1 MLKGDEQALQ
11 TEPAR
16 RPVTELEILRRR
28 RELVVLSAELQRA
41 TVVRRLDRVPANPAA
56 VALRAARARQPCRC
70 AQARPLLSAR
80 AEGARI
86 AARSLRRHARR
97 SAVRTALKTF
107 PVPILPSLNRKETHM
122 LYWAA
127 VFFIVAL
134 IAAVLGFGGIAAG
147 AAGIAKILFF
157 IFLVAFVVSL
167 LMGVFRR
174 SV

>member
-1 MLKGDEQALQ
+1 M
-11 TEPAR
+11 
-16 RPVTELEILRRR
+16 TELEILRRR

-41 TVVRRLDRVPANPAA
+41 TLVRRLERVDRHPLHAA
-56 VALRAARARQPCRC
+56 LGFAKHAAS
-70 AQARPLLSAR
+70 LSLSLKLGLFA
-80 AEGARI
+80 AGRI
-86 AARSLRRHARR
+86 AAQEAFARRGPKSLRSSPRWIWVLRL
-97 SAVRTALKTF
+97 V
-107 PVPILPSLNRKETHM
+107 PVQSRISRPEVPQPLTKETTM

-127 VFFIVAL
+127 VFFIIAL

-157 IFLVAFVVSL
+157 IFLIAFVVSL